1 MGVAYQELGAVT
13 RAIESYQKA
22 IAINP
27 NHLAAYSQKMFQPAS
42 LCDWSALQ
50 QDRALIATL
59 GVNTP
64 DVTPWNMLEFEDHPM
79 RHLQL
84 SKLFA
89 EKNIINNPLPKLRA
103 LHRAQNRCASDIS
116 QQIFMIMQPCI

>member
-1 MGVAYQELGAVT
+1 
-13 RAIESYQKA
+13 
-22 IAINP
+22 
-27 NHLAAYSQKMFQPAS
+27 
-42 LCDWSALQ
+42 LQ

-64 DVTPWNMLEFEDHPM
+64 DVTPWNMLGFEDHPM
-79 RHLQL
+79 RHLQR

-116 QQIFMIMQPCI
+116 RQIFMIMQPCI